1 MGRKKHGKELK
12 ARIALDAIKGQKTI
26 SELASEYGVH
36 ANQISRWKKQLLD
49 AAPDAFSRGKDKE
62 AERKEVERDRL
73 YKKVGQLQIE
83 VDWLKKKDRLSGMS
97 VEEKVKCIDPQDS
110 DLSISRQCDLL
121 RLPRSSYYRPK
132 AFTFESSENLALMR
146 LIDEEFLRHPFYGS
160 RKMRDYLNRQGFSVN
175 RKRVQRLMQLMGI
188 ESVAPKPN
196 TSRPRRDHKVYPY
209 LLKKLS
215 ITKPDQVWCS
225 DITYIRLGHGFV
237 YLTAV
242 MDWASRYVLSWEVS
256 ITMDDDFC
264 VNALQSALRRHNSPE
279 IFNTDQGSQYTGD
292 AFTGVLKKRGIKI
305 SMDGKGR
312 CMDNIFIERLWRS
325 VKYEKIFLEEFE
337 TVRELITGLKEYFEF
352 YNYERPHQSFSGKT
366 PAEVYWGE
374 GVAKMAA

>member
-1 MGRKKHGKELK
+1 
-12 ARIALDAIKGQKTI
+12 
-26 SELASEYGVH
+26 
-36 ANQISRWKKQLLD
+36 
-49 AAPDAFSRGKDKE
+49 
-62 AERKEVERDRL
+62 
-73 YKKVGQLQIE
+73 
-83 VDWLKKKDRLSGMS
+83 MS